1 MEELHYK
8 QDIIETRTENVGS
21 SDAKMLEQIA
31 TTGQIP
37 KSAYKR
43 MAIIKGLCENP
54 EISTPAMRYGD
65 FVENEVYKHL
75 QVSDSRWQS
84 NPCIVSE
91 KYSRPNCGCLTHVDF
106 LLQDDKEKVLIIGEC
121 KGTKRS
127 FDQTRSEYTMQLC
140 HHYLLAKEY
149 AKKLG
154 GYKVRVILCH
164 YSTEGVDLDAPWE
177 FDTSRLTVKYLR
189 GLEKASYGYP
199 LEQAMDIVN
208 DFLESFNFYT
218 EDEEIQSTYLPEK
231 VREEFDAISNV
242 LAEIKEREQKVDEFK
257 QKLFGFMLDKGV
269 KSIKSDAWSIT
280 RVDATESVSVDY
292 KGIFEK
298 EIESK
303 RPYVARRL
311 KEEYKKTTPRKGYV
325 TIKVNKNENNN

>member
-8 QDIIETRTENVGS
+8 QDIIETRTGNVGS

-31 TTGQIP
+31 TTGQVP

-218 EDEEIQSTYLPEK
+218 EEEEISYDLLPANVQTQFSEVANYL
-231 VREEFDAISNV
+231 R
-242 LAEIKEREQKVDEFK
+242 EIKEREAKVEDFKAKLYGFLSERNIKKIACDEFSFTVV
-257 QKLFGFMLDKGV
+257 QP
-269 KSIKSDAWSIT
+269 
-280 RVDATESVSVDY
+280 TESVSVDY
-292 KGIFEK
+292 KAIFTN
-298 EIESK
+298 EIEKK

-325 TIKVNKNENNN
+325 VVKVNKNDNN